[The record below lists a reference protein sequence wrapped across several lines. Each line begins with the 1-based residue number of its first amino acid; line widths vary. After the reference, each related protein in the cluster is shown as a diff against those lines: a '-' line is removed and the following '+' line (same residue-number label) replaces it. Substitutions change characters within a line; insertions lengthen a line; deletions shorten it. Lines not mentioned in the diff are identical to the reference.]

1 MSFRDWASTTAG
13 LVLASIGLTA
23 FAMSGGGGEVAPAP
37 ATVAATVP
45 QAPPATTETVVIE
58 TPVPQADVPVL
69 SAATDRVLQAGGF
82 AAAGDAEA
90 LGLPPAVVEVLEDAG
105 VVLVVPG
112 EVAP

>member
-23 FAMSGGGGEVAPAP
+23 FAMSDGGGEAAPAP

-58 TPVPQADVPVL
+58 TRVPQADVPGL
-69 SAATDRVLQAGGF
+69 SAAAARVLQVENEHTVGRLEMHAGMLL
-82 AAAGDAEA
+82 AQE
-90 LGLPPAVVEVLEDAG
+90 
-105 VVLVVPG
+105 LVFRHSFLNRLSH
-112 EVAP
+112 